1 MSITEADL
9 RTHRAARPQ
18 YKAFTCEIVNT
29 RKSKRETIKAWP
41 ALSPEELGDF
51 VELRVS
57 GFYTN
62 ELK

>member
-9 RTHRAARPQ
+9 RTHRAARPLHV
-18 YKAFTCEIVNT
+18 KLLARV
-29 RKSKRETIKAWP
+29 KVRETIKAWP
-41 ALSPEELGDF
+41 ALSPEELGDC